1 MKSRIICT
9 LLCILCLS
17 GNLWSQNSYDKAA
30 EAYRESDLDRA
41 MLLLDQALVE
51 ESGRDE
57 IYVLKGIV
65 EQKKGQLQQAEQTM
79 QRGRELLGPNYGRL
93 TLNLANLYQ
102 VQGRQ
107 EEAVD
112 LYSLILDGSLEAPA
126 RLNRANLYVQLLNFN
141 QAINDYKSYLSLD
154 PASPQRSN
162 IEQLIAMLQKDLND
176 QAEQERLAAE
186 RARMEEEARLAA
198 EREAAAEAARKQA
211 LLDEIMAALEET
223 GDNTENISADS
234 ETIETDS
241 EESDIMD

>member
-1 MKSRIICT
+1 MKSRIIYT
-9 LLCILCLS
+9 LLCILSLS
-17 GNLWSQNSYDKAA
+17 ANLWAQNSYEKAA
-30 EAYRESDLDRA
+30 EAYRESDLDRT

-57 IYVLKGIV
+57 IYVLKGII
-65 EQKKGQLQQAEQTM
+65 EQKKGQLQQAEQSM

-112 LYSLILDGSLEAPA
+112 LYSLILEGTLEAPA

-141 QAINDYKSYLSLD
+141 QAINDYKTYLNLE
-154 PASPQRSN
+154 PTSPQRSN
-162 IEQLIAMLQKDLND
+162 IEQLIALLQNDLND

-223 GDNTENISADS
+223 GENTENISADS